1 MPESTRILSM
11 IERLL
16 QRVLFA
22 SRWLLTPF
30 YFALAL
36 GLLVLL
42 AKVVQRVYDVGAGFL
57 TLNEAGIM
65 LAVLAIVDL
74 TLTASLIVIV
84 IISGYVN
91 FVSRIETGEHKDW
104 PQWMA
109 SIDFGEL
116 KLKLMS
122 SIVAISAIKLLESFM
137 EVGHESDRDLYFL
150 TGIHLTFVVS
160 TLLLALSDRLGHVAG
175 EEAHGGAA
183 EQ

>member
-1 MPESTRILSM
+1 ML
-11 IERLL
+11 ERALE
-16 QRVLFA
+16 RTLFA

-30 YFALAL
+30 YLALAL
-36 GLLVLL
+36 GLLALL
-42 AKVVQRVYDVGAGFL
+42 GKAGARVYDLAVGFQG
-57 TLNEAGIM
+57 LNERGVM

-84 IISGYVN
+84 IFSGYVN
-91 FVSRIETGEHKDW
+91 FVSRIEASEHGEW

-109 SIDFGEL
+109 SVDFNEL

-137 EVGHESDRDLYFL
+137 EVGAESDRDLYFL

-160 TLLLALSDRLGHVAG
+160 TLLLALADHVGHARANG
-175 EEAHGGAA
+175 PNAA
-183 EQ
+183 TVEK